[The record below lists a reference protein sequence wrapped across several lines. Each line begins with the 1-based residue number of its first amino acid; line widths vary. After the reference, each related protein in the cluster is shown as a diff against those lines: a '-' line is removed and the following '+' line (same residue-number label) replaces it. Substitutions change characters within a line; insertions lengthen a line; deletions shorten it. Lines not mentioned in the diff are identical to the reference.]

1 MNMNDIWMEILLK
14 HCSPG
19 LYAPAPVK
27 NKRYLTKIFPFFP
40 VRENLVKVVLLIA
53 PFEFV
58 PFKENFKTK
67 SIMPAFFV
75 ITH

>member
-1 MNMNDIWMEILLK
+1 MNDIWMEILLK

-27 NKRYLTKIFPFFP
+27 NKRYLTKIFPFFL
-40 VRENLVKVVLLIA
+40 VWENLVKVVLRIALFELILL
-53 PFEFV
+53 
-58 PFKENFKTK
+58 KENFKTK

-75 ITH
+75 ISH